1 MQSSRSPQRA
11 LQLKLFHPRLN
22 SPCWEQLPP
31 EIRQQIVRLLA
42 RLLRERALIARA
54 SHPIKEARDE

>member
-1 MQSSRSPQRA
+1 MQPSRSPQRA

-31 EIRQQIVRLLA
+31 EIRQQIVR
-42 RLLRERALIARA
+42 ALIARA